1 MSTPALTLAR
11 RKSLMLIP
19 VYGMLAFFAI
29 ITLIPFAWLL
39 CAAFKSN
46 TDFFSSLF
54 LPTGDGFLGVDW
66 GRLTL
71 GNFKKLFTEIGIG
84 NAIMNS
90 VFLAST
96 MALIAT
102 FCSALGGYAL
112 AKFRFAGRDWVLAL
126 VFAAL
131 VIPGPLLLAP
141 GYKLIYQLGL
151 LDTYAGLILPAIA
164 PAFGIFLFRQAMM
177 NAVPTTLIESARID
191 GAGEIRIFF
200 TIVLPLVRPM
210 IGAYLMITF
219 LGTWNNFIGP
229 QIIMQSPDLFPLSVA
244 INQLRGLYGVD
255 YGMIMAGTLVSIA
268 PVLSLFLLLQKEFIA
283 GLTAG
288 AVKG

>member
-1 MSTPALTLAR
+1 MSTSLTPAARQKLLLA
-11 RKSLMLIP
+11 P
-19 VYGMLAFFAI
+19 VYGLLTIFAA
-29 ITLIPFAWLL
+29 ITLVPFAWLL
-39 CAAFKSN
+39 CASFKSN
-46 TDFFSSLF
+46 ADFFSSLF
-54 LPTGDGFLGVDW
+54 LPGGGGFLGVDW
-66 GRLTL
+66 GGLTL
-71 GNFKKLFTEIGIG
+71 VNFRRLFTEIGIG
-84 NAIMNS
+84 NAIINS
-90 VFLAST
+90 VFLSSVS
-96 MALIAT
+96 ALLAT
-102 FCSALGGYAL
+102 LCSALGGYAL
-112 AKFRFAGRDWVLAL
+112 AKFRFAGRDWVLAC

-131 VIPGPLLLAP
+131 VIPGPLLMAP

-151 LDTYAGLILPAIA
+151 LDSYAGLILPGVA
-164 PAFGIFLFRQAMM
+164 PAFGLFLFRQSMM

-229 QIIMQSPDLFPLSVA
+229 QIILQSPDQFPLSVA

-255 YGMIMAGTLVSIA
+255 YGMIMAGTVVSIA
-268 PVLSLFLLLQKEFIA
+268 PVLLLFLLLQKEFIA
-283 GLTAG
+283 GLTSG